1 MESGLNDEKNMNGM
15 REARRTELAER
26 LVPIV
31 PRHIEIAT
39 KKHPV
44 RAVAFQLASRTALS
58 WSLIEI

>member
-1 MESGLNDEKNMNGM
+1 MESALNDQTISILIDVM
-15 REARRTELAER
+15 RNARRTEFADR

-31 PRHIEIAT
+31 PRHMDIAT

-58 WSLIEI
+58 